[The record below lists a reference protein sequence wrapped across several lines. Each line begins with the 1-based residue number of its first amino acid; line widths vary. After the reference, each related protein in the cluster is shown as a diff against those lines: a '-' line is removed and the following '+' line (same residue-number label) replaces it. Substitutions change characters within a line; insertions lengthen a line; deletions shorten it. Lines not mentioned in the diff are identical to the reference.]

1 MTASLKAIP
10 GSLRQALAKPRSPLC
25 CHAPS
30 PLSFICFAY
39 HSLPS
44 PPSPLSPPPLL
55 LLSSVSPPPHKKPLS
70 ISSCSSLPSP
80 LYVYKS
86 YSVQLAYGHLGGFL
100 FGAMGIGL
108 PIRTPNRGHLWCPC
122 SVGEAVV
129 SVLLALPPGQRSC
142 SQTHF
147 VGGPVWRD
155 LSLLFRV
162 YTASLPAS
170 LPRLLSS
177 CLPETVKCLIRFRHC
192 LRR

>member
-1 MTASLKAIP
+1 VFSQTDGMSHTQIRTAKLVST
-10 GSLRQALAKPRSPLC
+10 GQD
-25 CHAPS
+25 
-30 PLSFICFAY
+30 
-39 HSLPS
+39 
-44 PPSPLSPPPLL
+44 
-55 LLSSVSPPPHKKPLS
+55 SSVL
-70 ISSCSSLPSP
+70 CVAGGGCFCLVTCCPSD
-80 LYVYKS
+80 
-86 YSVQLAYGHLGGFL
+86 GHLGGFL